1 MNWGYTMYL
10 HVSIDLLQSH
20 AIKENNVLLSI
31 SYGCGK
37 PYRRTRQD
45 ERELVDKVHMDD
57 LLAAY
62 HGLLYPEFGDISI
75 NHVTLSAPYIR
86 VILNYCLFT
95 AMLCIF
101 AVLILN

>member
-1 MNWGYTMYL
+1 MYL
-10 HVSIDLLQSH
+10 HVSVNLLQSH
-20 AIKENNVLLSI
+20 AIKEHNVLLSI

-37 PYRRTRQD
+37 PYRRNRHD

-62 HGLLYPEFGDISI
+62 HGLLYPEFADISI

-86 VILNYCLFT
+86 VILNYWLYSYALYICCSHIELN
-95 AMLCIF
+95 LE
-101 AVLILN
+101 LII